1 MEKDYELLRRF
12 VGLQQR
18 VVEEELLVKI
28 MVFGRKLKI
37 DAGGQE
43 GRATMF
49 RTWYPARKTPL
60 VLVTK
65 GRDDAEETHYI
76 CPVCLAVRD
85 KEFSLFEKDNI
96 LVGCGRECDFS
107 QDP

>member
-1 MEKDYELLRRF
+1 MLELEKDYELLRRF
-12 VGLQQR
+12 IGLQQR
-18 VVEEELLVKI
+18 VVEEELLAKI
-28 MVFGRKLKI
+28 LTFDQKLKD

-43 GRATMF
+43 GRARMF
-49 RTWYPARKTPL
+49 RTWYPARTTPL
-60 VLVTK
+60 VLLNN
-65 GRDDAEETHYI
+65 YI
-76 CPVCLAVRD
+76 CPVCLVVRD

>member
-1 MEKDYELLRRF
+1 MALEKDYELLRRF

-28 MVFGRKLKI
+28 LAFDQELKD

-43 GRATMF
+43 GRARMF
-49 RTWYPARKTPL
+49 RTWYPARTTPL
-60 VLVTK
+60 VLLNN
-65 GRDDAEETHYI
+65 YI
-76 CPVCLAVRD
+76 CPLCLAVCD
-85 KEFSLFEKDNI
+85 EEFFLFEKDKV